1 MKGDIPMGL
10 THKTETNLDDLF
22 SRFAVEPEPE
32 KRKEDDDD
40 EKDDDKKT
48 KAKKTE
54 DKKE

>member
-1 MKGDIPMGL
+1 MGL

-32 KRKEDDDD
+32 KRKEDD

-48 KAKKTE
+48 KAKKT
-54 DKKE
+54 DRKSVV

>member
-32 KRKEDDDD
+32 KRKEDDD